1 MGPSYARVASRVL
14 SLVARNEVQRQTVLL
29 GSLGVWRE
37 PNVFIFECES
47 GVKFYPTS
55 QKRKKEIGNNSAH
68 LISMY
73 ALNKIFVALVLL
85 VILSPFVIWVR
96 LAGINQ
102 PTLEN
107 WVIFWAS
114 VIVLGAAIFFTAVV
128 IYSRCLLK
136 KRK

>member
-1 MGPSYARVASRVL
+1 
-14 SLVARNEVQRQTVLL
+14 
-29 GSLGVWRE
+29 
-37 PNVFIFECES
+37 
-47 GVKFYPTS
+47 
-55 QKRKKEIGNNSAH
+55 
-68 LISMY
+68 MY

-114 VIVLGAAIFFTAVV
+114 VIVLGAALFFTAVV
-128 IYSRCLLK
+128 IYSRFFLK